1 MLQTWLK
8 IFYRNS
14 KKNWLHI
21 LINALGLTLGF
32 AGLLIVLLFYNDEQ
46 SYDRDNVES
55 PHIYRA
61 LHRMQDNDIWETS
74 TSVEGQKYKD
84 DIPEIENVY
93 LSDSWYDA
101 YVVKYG
107 DKQLYTRNM
116 LCGEPEFFKFFPFK
130 IIEGSVAEFEK
141 SRNHIGISEKQAKLL
156 FGESSALGKTITFDE
171 RTYII
176 STVYKIEGKYF
187 FMPSMVSQYEKK
199 PEGAWGNFSRN
210 LFVKLKDGAD
220 IELVEKKANDVWYKY
235 AIVPQAESDGIS
247 PEEFNEKYGTEIL
260 FEPLNDIRLHTI
272 AQDAGPEGK
281 GSFQLILIMM
291 SLSVLLIII
300 SCVNF
305 INLSIASATQRA
317 KEVGVKKTLGLSKI
331 GIARQYT
338 LEIMFQG
345 LLAFGLALLLVEL
358 LLPYFNE
365 YMKMDISILEPRIL
379 LQLLTVVLV
388 VSVIVGTIPGVYL
401 SNFKSVEVLKGNIS
415 RSKKGVMARNIMLGM
430 QFLISGFF
438 LAGSVI
444 IYKQVNYMMDKD
456 LGFEGD
462 QILIIPM
469 NQDKNRHQKYQLAK
483 RELVKHPDIEAV
495 TSNSFIV
502 GGGSS
507 SSTNFDYND
516 ISVQANSNAVDYNYL
531 ELMNVEIL
539 KGRGFKEEIASDTIK
554 NIMINETL
562 AKEFNIYDDPIGK
575 KVNAGFGGPD
585 NDGRGLNVIGM
596 VKDYH
601 ILGLDNKIPPM
612 FIFHWNTFDWMRQ
625 NMWMIQVKV
634 KAKNVDQ
641 TIAYLESYWKENIE
655 QGYPFSAQF
664 VDKRFARTYAKYQR
678 QRTLFFILTAIV
690 VIVSLLGLFALATL
704 TIQQRLK
711 EVAIRKTLGASVQ
724 EIMHQLIKGFV
735 KITLIAS
742 IVLIPIAYYVMQSW
756 LDNFVYRIDMP
767 LLPFI
772 ITPIV
777 LSVLVVIVVGL
788 KAFNATKVDLIKYL
802 KFE

>member
-74 TSVEGQKYKD
+74 TSVEGQKYKAE
-84 DIPEIENVY
+84 IPEVETVY

-107 DKQLYTRNM
+107 DKQLYIRNM
-116 LCGEPEFFKFFPFK
+116 LRGEPDFFEFFPFAV
-130 IIEGSVAEFEK
+130 IEGSVAEFKK
-141 SRNHIGISEKQAKLL
+141 SRNHIGISDKQAKLL
-156 FGESSALGKTITFDE
+156 FGEASALGKTVSFGE
-171 RTYII
+171 RSYIV
-176 STVYKIEGKYF
+176 STVYKIEGKHF
-187 FMPSMVSQYEKK
+187 FMPSIISQYKK
-199 PEGAWGNFSRN
+199 EPEGHWGNFSRN
-210 LFVKLKDGAD
+210 LFVKLKAGAD
-220 IELVEKKANDVWYKY
+220 IDLVTKKANDVWYKY
-235 AIVPQAESDGIS
+235 AIVPQAELDGIS
-247 PEEFNEKYGTEIL
+247 PEEFDEKYGTKIL
-260 FEPLNDIRLHTI
+260 FEPLQSIRLHTI
-272 AQDAGPEGK
+272 AKDGGPEGK
-281 GSFQLILIMM
+281 GSFQLIVIMM

-305 INLSIASATQRA
+305 INLSVASATQRA
-317 KEVGVKKTLGLSKI
+317 KEVGVKKTLGLSKMA
-331 GIARQYT
+331 IARQYT
-338 LEIMFQG
+338 FEIMFQG
-345 LLAFGLALLLVEL
+345 LLAFGLSLLLVEL

-365 YMKMDISILEPRIL
+365 YMRMDISILEPRIL
-379 LQLLTVVLV
+379 LQLLAVVLI
-388 VSVIVGTIPGVYL
+388 VSVIVGTIPGIYL
-401 SNFKSVEVLKGNIS
+401 SNFKSVEVLKGNVS
-415 RSKKGVMARNIMLGM
+415 RSKKGVMARNIMLGV

-444 IYKQVNYMMDKD
+444 IYKQVNYMIDKD

-469 NQDKNRHQKYQLAK
+469 NQNKNRHQKYQLAK
-483 RELVKHPDIEAV
+483 KELIKHPNIEAV

-516 ISVQANSNAVDYNYL
+516 ISVQANANAVDYNYL
-531 ELMNVEIL
+531 DLMDIEIL
-539 KGRGFKEEIASDTIK
+539 KGRGFKEEIASDTLK
-554 NIMINETL
+554 NIIINETL
-562 AKEFNIYDDPIGK
+562 AKAFNIYDDPIGK
-575 KVNAGFGGPD
+575 KLNAGFGGDD

-625 NMWMIQVKV
+625 NIWMIQVKV
-634 KAKNVDQ
+634 KAENVDE
-641 TIAYLESYWKENIE
+641 TLTYLENYWKEHIE

-664 VDKRFARTYAKYQR
+664 VNKRFARTYAKYQK
-678 QRTLFFILTAIV
+678 QRTLFLILTAIV
-690 VIVSLLGLFALATL
+690 VIISLLGLFALATL

-742 IVLIPIAYYVMQSW
+742 VVLIPIAYYVLQNW

-767 LLPFI
+767 ILPFI

-777 LSVLVVIVVGL
+777 LSILVVIVVGL